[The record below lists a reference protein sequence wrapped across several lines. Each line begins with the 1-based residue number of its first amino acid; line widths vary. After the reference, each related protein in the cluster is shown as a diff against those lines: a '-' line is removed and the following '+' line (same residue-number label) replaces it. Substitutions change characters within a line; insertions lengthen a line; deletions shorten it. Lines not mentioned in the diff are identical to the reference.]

1 MYNFL
6 AGVTAPF
13 SSPPQQQQQ
22 LQAASSAPTP
32 VCHHQVTAS
41 AIPGGKPMHDTSL
54 LLRSAARRRNPS
66 NIHSGFGQDSLAAA
80 LKQERTNVPDLHS
93 ILSRPVA
100 PPSSSAVHILDG
112 IVQQAVQQPHQ
123 HPFTA
128 TLQSHEH
135 AGNTTTPV
143 PGLSLPLPPQ
153 QPQPSS
159 AVILSGESLCGHFE
173 RAPYSP
179 FRPTEVHAIPSQP
192 EASQQHY
199 GSASHPCLYDTSRVS
214 CSQQLLQAPA
224 SLQRHQQQRL
234 PVSSNVWTAATATAI
249 MPPSPF
255 ASPSLQSLTAG
266 NPPGYSCCV
275 SGNAVP
281 APPATIPAP
290 HLPSAALSMSSQSQ
304 TTQSTL
310 AKTPPIGQS
319 CASTTRL
326 STHTIVIGHPAVNRG
341 RAGMLQPAIST
352 VLTRPH
358 GLTDANAHECLG
370 TAYYFEAVARGDS
383 IGNNSGHSYPSMIT
397 TMSRPP
403 PPLLQQHYLQ
413 PAQQHQ
419 HLTVEQQPVY
429 SHLISHDGKISHFLT
444 HTAAAGAATQSSPS
458 MLSSVAQLTSVS
470 SSANGADRT
479 GALQEPTTADMNS
492 YIGQSS
498 WHQLQQQQQHQF
510 IRQVDAAGPVTDAR
524 GIARRNR
531 RRQKNKGNA
540 VLFVG
545 QLNYDVTEKD
555 VRDLFSYYG
564 HVVNVVL
571 LKDTK
576 HNSGKGAS
584 PQLKSNKHVVGS
596 SAFVTYTT
604 TAEADLAILSLHNR
618 YCMDNR
624 DKPVQVSYCQKTD
637 IISDFGYRHALQ
649 LHSENPANPIPS
661 ITPTPT
667 IAYAIKFA

>member
-6 AGVTAPF
+6 AGVSAPL
-13 SSPPQQQQQ
+13 SSPQQQQKQ
-22 LQAASSAPTP
+22 LQAASSAPPP

-41 AIPGGKPMHDTSL
+41 AIPGGKPLHDTSL
-54 LLRSAARRRNPS
+54 LLRNAARRRNPS

-80 LKQERTNVPDLHS
+80 SKQERANVPDLYS
-93 ILSRPVA
+93 ILSRPLA
-100 PPSSSAVHILDG
+100 PPSSGAVHRLDG
-112 IVQQAVQQPHQ
+112 VGQQAVQQPHQ

-143 PGLSLPLPPQ
+143 SGL
-153 QPQPSS
+153 PSS
-159 AVILSGESLCGHFE
+159 FVIFSGESLCGHFDG
-173 RAPYSP
+173 APYSP

-199 GSASHPCLYDTSRVS
+199 GSASHPCLYNTSRVS
-214 CSQQLLQAPA
+214 YSRQLPQAPA
-224 SLQRHQQQRL
+224 SPRRHQQQRL

-255 ASPSLQSLTAG
+255 ASPSFQSLTAS

-281 APPATIPAP
+281 APPAIIPAP
-290 HLPSAALSMSSQSQ
+290 HVPSAALSMSGQSQ
-304 TTQSTL
+304 TNQSAL
-310 AKTPPIGQS
+310 AKTPPTGQS
-319 CASTTRL
+319 CASTTRP

-341 RAGMLQPAIST
+341 RAAMLQSATST

-370 TAYYFEAVARGDS
+370 TTYYFEAVARGGS

-413 PAQQHQ
+413 PAQQQ
-419 HLTVEQQPVY
+419 QQLTVEQQPVY
-429 SHLISHDGKISHFLT
+429 SRFIAHDGKISHFLT
-444 HTAAAGAATQSSPS
+444 HTAAAGAATQPSPS
-458 MLSSVAQLTSVS
+458 MLSGVAPLTSVS
-470 SSANGADRT
+470 SSASGADRT
-479 GALQEPTTADMNS
+479 GALQEPPTADMNS
-492 YIGQSS
+492 YIGQRS

-510 IRQVDAAGPVTDAR
+510 LSQMDAAGP
-524 GIARRNR
+524 
-531 RRQKNKGNA
+531 KNKGNA

-555 VRDLFSYYG
+555 VHDLFSYYG

-576 HNSGKGAS
+576 HKSGKGTS

-661 ITPTPT
+661 ITPAPT